1 MAISIQQKTPSHFI
15 AKYLNYGDRKMSTLT
30 VKILNPKARN
40 ILDDLANVGLIEV
53 LPFNSSIEEFQ
64 QEMCGVAEKHG
75 LRNEGDIAGIVA
87 DIRREMRKEYQPPVE
102 K

>member
-1 MAISIQQKTPSHFI
+1 
-15 AKYLNYGDRKMSTLT
+15 MSAMPTLS

-53 LPFNSSIEEFQ
+53 RPYTSAIAEFQ
-64 QEMCGVAEKHG
+64 KEMQGVAQSHNIRDE
-75 LRNEGDIAGIVA
+75 NDVAQIIA
-87 DIRREMRKEYQPPVE
+87 DIRRTAMLEERDKLRSPVE

>member
-1 MAISIQQKTPSHFI
+1 MP
-15 AKYLNYGDRKMSTLT
+15 TLA

-64 QEMCGVAEKHG
+64 NEMRGVAESSG
-75 LRNEGDIAGIVA
+75 IRNENDIAGIVA
-87 DIRREMRKEYQPPVE
+87 EIRREMRNEYQPPVE